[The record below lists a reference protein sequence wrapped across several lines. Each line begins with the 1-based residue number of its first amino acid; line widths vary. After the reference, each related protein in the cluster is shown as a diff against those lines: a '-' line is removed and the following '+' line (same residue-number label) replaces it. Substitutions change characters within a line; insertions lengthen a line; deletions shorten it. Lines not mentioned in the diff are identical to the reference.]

1 MFDLDDRR
9 ASEECATFFDAKQS
23 ISERKIEK
31 QRENESNFRTMAE
44 ESFQSATDFVDEL
57 SIFISFF
64 GCIFIC
70 ALIFG

>member
-31 QRENESNFRTMAE
+31 QRENDSNFRTMAE

-57 SIFISFF
+57 SIFISFC